1 MRQTAPQHLS
11 YATLFD
17 PAVAR
22 AAVERA
28 AQWDLPRHVCRP
40 LDHYVGARVSAD
52 VAAYDA
58 TVELAPV
65 LEEEMCDEPS
75 SADRGEIGAIEEN
88 SDYDKSDDL

>member
-17 PAVAR
+17 PAIAR

-28 AQWDLPRHVCRP
+28 AHWDLPRHICRP

-65 LEEEMCDEPS
+65 LEEEMCDELS
-75 SADRGEIGAIEEN
+75 SADGIEIGTIEQN
-88 SDYDKSDDL
+88 SYDDESDDL

>member
-28 AQWDLPRHVCRP
+28 AQWDLPRHICRP

-65 LEEEMCDEPS
+65 LDEEMFDESS
-75 SADRGEIGAIEEN
+75 SAGGREIGAIEEN
-88 SDYDKSDDL
+88 SEDDESDDL